1 MAPASTTT
9 LRTDADRQRGAA
21 KRDELYALRD
31 VAAAL
36 SQGEG
41 RVCVCGRKVIPG
53 AAGVDV
59 KRAESGRAY
68 FAGVASCGSV
78 WTCAPCA
85 AKIARGRQSDVAGL
99 LERHMAAGG
108 AGLFLTLTV
117 PHDDGAPLRELRRIV
132 AGAWRAIQ
140 GGAQWLAMKERCG
153 IVGTVRALEV
163 THGRNGWH
171 PHLHVLILCAARLPD
186 DALET
191 LHAGI
196 VARWAR
202 AVVRGGLRAPQGE
215 RCPLSR
221 IYSHDA
227 ADYLAKISAVLELTR
242 WDAKQGRASGRS
254 PFQILAGAGA
264 GSARDVALWREW
276 CDGIRGARQLTW
288 SAGLR
293 ERYRL
298 GEEATDEA
306 LAAAEVGGEIL
317 VTLSR
322 PAWRAI
328 CRAPMLRADVLRAA
342 ERGGAAD
349 VLELLDSLPDWPAD
363 ARVTVARAGPISAA
377 A

>member
-1 MAPASTTT
+1 MSSPAP
-9 LRTDADRQRGAA
+9 RTDADRQRGAA
-21 KRDELYALRD
+21 KRDELHTLRD

-41 RVCVCGRKVIPG
+41 RVCACGRKVIPS

-78 WTCAPCA
+78 WTCAVCA
-85 AKIARGRQSDVAGL
+85 AKIARGRQSDVAAL
-99 LERHMAAGG
+99 LEGHMAAGG
-108 AGLFLTLTV
+108 VALFLTLTV
-117 PHDDGAPLRELRRIV
+117 PHDDGAPLRELRGIV
-132 AGAWRAIQ
+132 ARAWRGIQ
-140 GGAQWLAMKERCG
+140 GGAQWIATKERCG

-171 PHLHVLILCAARLPD
+171 PHLHVMILCAAPLPD
-186 DALET
+186 DALEA

-215 RCPLSR
+215 RCPLKR

-242 WDAKQGRASGRS
+242 WDAKQGRESGRS
-254 PFQILAGAGA
+254 PFQILASAGA
-264 GSARDVALWREW
+264 GNARDVVLWREW

-288 SAGLR
+288 STGLR

-306 LAAAEVGGEIL
+306 LAAAEVGGDVVVI
-317 VTLSR
+317 LSR

-328 CRAPMLRADVLRAA
+328 CRVPMLRADVLRAA

-349 VLELLDSLPDWPAD
+349 VLELLESLPDWPAD
-363 ARVTVARAGPISAA
+363 AAVTIARAGPISAA